1 MIRMCGRFHCLFYK
15 DVAKEALVIKK
26 YLDCKEEYTVK
37 ESRGQPIKG
46 AL

>member
-1 MIRMCGRFHCLFYK
+1 MPVDYTYQIT
-15 DVAKEALVIKK
+15 E
-26 YLDCKEEYTVK
+26 KEESTVK